1 MEPASTNQ
9 IRLAYALTVLNMSFC
24 RQFDRILRILLD
36 SIGSESTTVRNR
48 SLKSVMQML
57 EKDPSLL
64 VRAENVKLKIMS
76 CTTDKSPMVRDS
88 ALMLIGKCILL
99 QPNLEQELCIAV
111 LKLMNDDSI
120 VVRKRSMRL
129 LKETYLRNNRK
140 DIKAAISDSLLCRT
154 RDPDLGVSELARQIL
169 EDIWFA
175 PFWRYTES
183 TEHSVEGK
191 LAFQAQ
197 VSLIVGTAQR
207 GEDFSQLMVSLIQS
221 VQSNDSKMAAANFKV
236 CKALVAVAFE
246 CMIYN
251 QDLPEGLEQ
260 KHILQTITVFARANP
275 RFFAADQLQYLQPYV
290 SSLSSADDLALFGS
304 VVTIFRCVLPILS
317 TIQHGLLRDVQKA
330 LLHSISKLGK
340 KELDEVAACLWSI
353 NGTLREPEKLIKL
366 VLSVLKGLSELEKHN
381 TDFAVPNRGDSL
393 TRAKKY
399 VRIAGHFGKYCDFER
414 YSQSFRE
421 SFPLWNGSS
430 VAGLI
435 AGSLSPFA
443 SAKQPISL
451 RFDALES
458 IGLICQSWPFLYS
471 QKKISGL
478 FEEFLDEGN
487 QELQNIVLSSFRDFF
502 SNQER
507 QAEMKNAEA
516 AGKEPSSTNGK
527 LGGSIIPSD
536 GDGASAMIAGRFFKT
551 VRKIALASQDQS
563 ALTATQVI
571 TSISR
576 QGLVHP
582 GETCKALVALETS
595 TNEEIGQ
602 VAFQEHRNLHQQ
614 HESLYGREYMEAIHE
629 AFKYQR
635 DVVKDL
641 SGTTRQPLGSKLY
654 RMFEIIKTSKGK
666 YQKKFFS
673 NYCSTLDFDIGKLDT
688 ENSRRQILESSR
700 FLMENLAFFHYDRVE
715 ELVHTVS
722 CIEKIFASTG
732 AGIAHSISTEGL
744 QVHNDDAI
752 QDTDRLRQLTT
763 GSIILSCLWEVRTYL
778 LRRVCELQ
786 ASQPSRDV
794 KIKAFIKDLGKT
806 SNSALVFT
814 GERLLS
820 NIAEKVDSLS
830 SNETMVQQCQDFF
843 ELMAID
849 REFKGAVG
857 GDDEAGTPDSGSG
870 DDLDESIAPTPGG
883 AKAVKRKASVSVGGS
898 PHKKKLARSS
908 IGSKV
913 NKKIR

>member
-9 IRLAYALTVLNMSFC
+9 IRLAYSLTVLNMSFC

-36 SIGSESTTVRNR
+36 SIGSDSTTVRNK

-99 QPNLEQELCIAV
+99 QPTLEQELCIAV

-120 VVRKRSMRL
+120 GVRKRSMRL
-129 LKETYLRNNRK
+129 LKETFLRNNRK

-154 RDPDLGVSELARQIL
+154 RDSDAGVSELARQIL

-175 PFWRYTES
+175 PFWKYTDS

-191 LAFQAQ
+191 ISFQAQ

-207 GEDFSQLMVSLIQS
+207 GEDFPSLMVSLIQS

-236 CKALVAVAFE
+236 CKALVAIAFE
-246 CMIYN
+246 CMIYS

-260 KHILQTITVFARANP
+260 RHILQTITVFARANP

-290 SSLSSADDLALFGS
+290 SSLSSSDDLALFGS

-353 NGTLREPEKLIKL
+353 NGTLGEPEKLIKL
-366 VLSVLKGLSELEKHN
+366 ILSVLKGLNELEKHN
-381 TDFAVPNRGDSL
+381 TDFTDPNRSDSL

-399 VRIAGHFGKYCDFER
+399 VRIAGYFGKYCDFER
-414 YSQSFRE
+414 YSKSFRD
-421 SFPLWNGSS
+421 SFPLWKGSS

-435 AGSLSPFA
+435 ASSLSPFA
-443 SAKQPISL
+443 NAKQPISL

-471 QKKISGL
+471 QEQISGL
-478 FEEFLDEGN
+478 FEEFLNEGN
-487 QELQNIVLSSFRDFF
+487 QELQHIVLSSFRDFF

-507 QAEMKNAEA
+507 QAEMKNVEA
-516 AGKEPSSTNGK
+516 SGKELPLTNGK
-527 LGGSIIPSD
+527 LGGSIISSD

-551 VRKIALASQDQS
+551 VRKIALATQDLP
-563 ALTATQVI
+563 ALTACQVI

-595 TNEEIGQ
+595 TNEDIGQ
-602 VAFQEHRNLHQQ
+602 VAFQEHHNLHQQ

-629 AFKYQR
+629 AFKYQK

-673 NYCSTLDFDIGKLDT
+673 NFCSTLDFDIGKL
-688 ENSRRQILESSR
+688 EKQSCREQNLEYSR
-700 FLMENLAFFHYDRVE
+700 FLMENLAFFDYDRVE

-722 CIEKIFASTG
+722 CMEKIFASTG
-732 AGIAHSISTEGL
+732 AGIAHSISTEGF
-744 QVHNDDAI
+744 QVDNEDALR
-752 QDTDRLRQLTT
+752 DTDRLRQLTT

-794 KIKAFIKDLGKT
+794 KIKAFVKDLSKT
-806 SNSALVFT
+806 SSGAPVIT

-820 NIAEKVDSLS
+820 NIAEKVNSLS
-830 SNETMVQQCQDFF
+830 SNEAMLKQCHEFC

-849 REFKGAVG
+849 REFKGAIDG
-857 GDDEAGTPDSGSG
+857 EDEVGTPDSGSG
-870 DDLDESIAPTPGG
+870 DDVDESIAPTPGG
-883 AKAVKRKASVSVGGS
+883 AKAVKRKASVSVGGT
-898 PHKKKLARSS
+898 PHKKKPARSS
-908 IGSKV
+908 IGKV
-913 NKKIR
+913 NKRIR

>member
-1 MEPASTNQ
+1 MEPASANQ

-48 SLKSVMQML
+48 SLKSVTQML

-76 CTTDKSPMVRDS
+76 CTADKSPMVRDS

-99 QPNLEQELCIAV
+99 QPTLEQELCIAV
-111 LKLMNDDSI
+111 LKLMNDDS
-120 VVRKRSMRL
+120 VGVRKRSMRL
-129 LKETYLRNNRK
+129 LKETFLRNNRN

-154 RDPDLGVSELARQIL
+154 RDSDAGVSELARQIL

-175 PFWRYTES
+175 PFWKYTDS

-191 LAFQAQ
+191 ISFQAQ

-207 GEDFSQLMVSLIQS
+207 GEDFPSLMVSLIQS
-221 VQSNDSKMAAANFKV
+221 VQSKDSKTAAANFKV

-246 CMIYN
+246 CMIYS

-260 KHILQTITVFARANP
+260 RHILQTITVFARANP
-275 RFFAADQLQYLQPYV
+275 RFFASDQLQYLQPYV
-290 SSLSSADDLALFGS
+290 SSLSSSDELAQFGS

-317 TIQHGLLRDVQKA
+317 TIQHGLLRDVQKS
-330 LLHSISKLGK
+330 LLHSIAKLGK

-353 NGTLREPEKLIKL
+353 NGKLGEPEKLIKL
-366 VLSVLKGLSELEKHN
+366 VLSVLKGLDDLGKDN
-381 TDFAVPNRGDSL
+381 PDFTDPRWSDSL

-399 VRIAGHFGKYCDFER
+399 VRIAGCFGKHCDFER
-414 YSQSFRE
+414 YSKSFRN
-421 SFPLWNGSS
+421 SFPLWEGSS

-435 AGSLSPFA
+435 ASSLSPFA
-443 SAKQPISL
+443 NAKQPISL

-471 QKKISGL
+471 QEQISSI
-478 FEEFLDEGN
+478 FEEFLNEGN
-487 QELQNIVLSSFRDFF
+487 HELQHIVLSSFRDFF

-507 QAEMKNAEA
+507 QAGMKSVEVS
-516 AGKEPSSTNGK
+516 GKELAATNGK

-551 VRKIALASQDQS
+551 VRKIALATQDLA
-563 ALTATQVI
+563 ALTASQVI

-595 TNEEIGQ
+595 TNEDIGQ

-629 AFKYQR
+629 AFKYQK

-641 SGTTRQPLGSKLY
+641 SGITRQPLGSKLH

-673 NYCSTLDFDIGKLDT
+673 NFCSTLDFDIGKLDEQSCREQT
-688 ENSRRQILESSR
+688 LEYSR
-700 FLMENLAFFHYDRVE
+700 FLMENLAFFDYDRVE

-722 CIEKIFASTG
+722 CMEKIFASTG
-732 AGIAHSISTEGL
+732 AGIAHSISTEGF
-744 QVHNDDAI
+744 QVDNKDTA
-752 QDTDRLRQLTT
+752 QDIDRLRQLTT
-763 GSIILSCLWEVRTYL
+763 GSIILSCLWELRTYL

-794 KIKAFIKDLGKT
+794 KIKAFVKDLGKT
-806 SNSALVFT
+806 SSGTPVMT
-814 GERLLS
+814 GERFLS
-820 NIAEKVDSLS
+820 NIAEKVNSLS
-830 SNETMVQQCQDFF
+830 SNEAMVKQCHEFC

-849 REFKGAVG
+849 REFKGAVDG
-857 GDDEAGTPDSGSG
+857 EDEVGTPESGSG
-870 DDLDESIAPTPGG
+870 DDVDESIPPTPGG
-883 AKAVKRKASVSVGGS
+883 SKAVKRKASVSVGGT
-898 PHKKKLARSS
+898 PHKKKPVRASV
-908 IGSKV
+908 GKV
-913 NKKIR
+913 NKRFR

>member
-120 VVRKRSMRL
+120 GVRKRSMRL

-154 RDPDLGVSELARQIL
+154 RDPDAGVSELARQIL

-175 PFWRYTES
+175 PFWRYTDS

-191 LAFQAQ
+191 ISFQTQ

-207 GEDFSQLMVSLIQS
+207 GEDFSLLMVSLIQS
-221 VQSNDSKMAAANFKV
+221 VQSKDSKMAAANFKV
-236 CKALVAVAFE
+236 CKALVAAAFE

-366 VLSVLKGLSELEKHN
+366 VLSVLKGLNELEKHN
-381 TDFAVPNRGDSL
+381 TDFTDPKRSDSL

-435 AGSLSPFA
+435 ASSLSPFA

-471 QKKISGL
+471 QEKISGL

-507 QAEMKNAEA
+507 QAGMKNAEA
-516 AGKEPSSTNGK
+516 SGREPSSTNGK

-551 VRKIALASQDQS
+551 VRKIALATQDLS

-582 GETCKALVALETS
+582 GETCKTLVALETS

-673 NYCSTLDFDIGKLDT
+673 NYCSNLDFDISKLDK
-688 ENSRRQILESSR
+688 ESSREQILESSR
-700 FLMENLAFFHYDRVE
+700 FLMENLAFFDYDRVE

-722 CIEKIFASTG
+722 CMEKIFASTG
-732 AGIAHSISTEGL
+732 AGIAHSISTEGF
-744 QVHNDDAI
+744 QVHNEDAI

-794 KIKAFIKDLGKT
+794 KIKAFVKDLSKT
-806 SNSALVFT
+806 SSWVPVLT

-830 SNETMVQQCQDFF
+830 SNETMVKQCHDFC

-849 REFKGAVG
+849 REFKGAVD

-870 DDLDESIAPTPGG
+870 DDVDESIAPTPGG
-883 AKAVKRKASVSVGGS
+883 AKAVKRKASVSVGGT
-898 PHKKKLARSS
+898 PHKKKPARSS

-913 NKKIR
+913 NKRIR